1 MLETAPETARLAAIA
16 LVAEQRHAE
25 TLHLRCGIVARR
37 IVDADVPANLAACKL
52 LSLDVGALVAG
63 SKYRGEFEERMKG
76 VLKEIEEAK
85 EPGVDD
91 QLVERDGV
99 KVYLD
104 PVAASAL
111 DDRVLGIHGHD
122 DHFHF
127 SFDEQEPD

>member
-1 MLETAPETARLAAIA
+1 MLQIDDDAVEAFRQMGSI
-16 LVAEQRHAE
+16 
-25 TLHLRCGIVARR
+25 R
-37 IVDADVPANLAACKL
+37 I
-52 LSLDVGALVAG
+52 
-63 SKYRGEFEERMKG
+63 RGVEGDGEVE
-76 VLKEIEEAK
+76 LEIEEAK

-111 DDRVLGIHGHD
+111 EDQVLGVHSHD

-127 SFDEQEPD
+127 SFDEQEPDAGEPGS